1 MTELARID
9 ATLVMFESGNR
20 VQDTL
25 ADLADIMGARDA
37 AICREMTKLH
47 EEIRRAP
54 VAELARSADT
64 LETRGE
70 FVLVIGPPAAGAQ
83 IMTED
88 ELDDLLRASLQTR
101 QRQGCGGACGRT
113 VRPAAPRDLCPR
125 ARTRQSKADRKA
137 TMAKTDGAAPP
148 DKAAKAASPE
158 RVAAFR
164 TGLSAEARAAAYLMA
179 KGYRILAKRFR
190 TPYGEI
196 DIVARKR
203 NLVAFVE
210 VKARASL
217 DDAAYAVT
225 PRQQPRIIDAA
236 QAWLM
241 AHPEHAEFEL
251 RFDAMLIA
259 PRRLPRHLLAAFD
272 AST

>member
-1 MTELARID
+1 M
-9 ATLVMFESGNR
+9 
-20 VQDTL
+20 
-25 ADLADIMGARDA
+25 A
-37 AICREMTKLH
+37 A
-47 EEIRRAP
+47 
-54 VAELARSADT
+54 
-64 LETRGE
+64 
-70 FVLVIGPPAAGAQ
+70 
-83 IMTED
+83 
-88 ELDDLLRASLQTR
+88 
-101 QRQGCGGACGRT
+101 
-113 VRPAAPRDLCPR
+113 
-125 ARTRQSKADRKA
+125 
-137 TMAKTDGAAPP
+137 MAKTDGVLPP
-148 DKAAKAASPE
+148 DPAPKLASPA

-164 TGLSAEARAAAYLMA
+164 TGLSAEARAAAWVIA

-196 DIVARKR
+196 DIVARRR
-203 NLVAFVE
+203 NLLAFIE

-225 PRQQPRIIDAA
+225 PRQQQRIIAAA

-241 AHPEHAEFEL
+241 AHPEHADFEL